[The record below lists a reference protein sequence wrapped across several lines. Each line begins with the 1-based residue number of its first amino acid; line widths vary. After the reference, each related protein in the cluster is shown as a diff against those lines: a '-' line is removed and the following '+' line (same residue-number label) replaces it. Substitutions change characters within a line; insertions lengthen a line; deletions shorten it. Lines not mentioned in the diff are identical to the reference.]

1 VLLIRRLGI
10 IALLLVVAASG
21 VRAPVARAA
30 AAGSAFTYQ
39 GALQSNNTLTTGSY
53 DFVFTL
59 CSDSTAVSTVG
70 TPQTLLGVPVT
81 NGLFTV
87 RLDFGSGA
95 FDGNARWLDIQV
107 RVAGG
112 GGYTTLAPRQL
123 VTASPYAVRSFN
135 GGGGS
140 SQWSND
146 ANGIDYSNN
155 VAIGAATHPD
165 WKFYVDTGTNPI
177 NAGVFKGNNAS
188 YATLFVENDATGGYG
203 FYSAANTDDYVAGR
217 MAVNIAPVA
226 WTRLDVGNLGSGIW
240 SQVTGSILNP
250 NYNAAV
256 VALGNTGGGAFG
268 TTSMGAYCASVDD
281 RGVWGLSANNLGVVG
296 DNQAHQNSG
305 WLGGLTEGVFGQATQ
320 NTSYGGRF
328 TNTATGGVALRVD
341 GIGQVKTLQILGGA
355 DLAERFEVPEGTEP
369 GTVMA
374 IDPDRPGRLVV
385 AREAYSR
392 EVAGVVSGANGLHAG
407 VELGP
412 DETQDGSAPIA
423 LTGRV
428 WVRCDASRHAI
439 HAGDLLTTSGRAG
452 YAMVAADSHRA
463 AGAILGKAMTS
474 LETGTGYVLVLVSL
488 Q

>member
-1 VLLIRRLGI
+1 MSSLRLL
-10 IALLLVVAASG
+10 AVSTLLLLAA
-21 VRAPVARAA
+21 APVAHAA

-39 GALQSNNTLTTGSY
+39 GALQSNNALVSGSY

-59 CSDSTAVSTVG
+59 CSDSTAASTVG

-95 FDGNARWLDIQV
+95 FDGNARWLDVQV

-112 GGYTTLAPRQL
+112 GSYTALAPRQL
-123 VTASPYAVRSFN
+123 VTASPYAVRSLN
-135 GGGGS
+135 GGSGS
-140 SQWSND
+140 SQWAND
-146 ANGIDYSNN
+146 SYGIDYANN

-165 WKFYVDTGTNPI
+165 WKFYVDTGTNPV

-203 FYSAANTDDYVAGR
+203 FYSASNTDDYVAGR
-217 MAVNIAPVA
+217 LAVNITPVA

-268 TTSMGAYCASVDD
+268 TTSMGAYCASTDD
-281 RGVWGLSANNLGVVG
+281 RGVWGLSTNNLGVVG
-296 DNQAHQNSG
+296 DNTTHQNSG
-305 WLGGLTEGVFGQATQ
+305 WLGGLTEGVYGQATQ

-328 TNTATGGVALRVD
+328 TNTAAGGVALRVD
-341 GIGQVKTLQILGGA
+341 GLGQVKTLQILGGA
-355 DLAERFEVPEGTEP
+355 DLAERFEAPAGVTP

-374 IDPDRPGRLVV
+374 IDPSAPGRLVV
-385 AREAYSR
+385 ADGAYSR
-392 EVAGVVSGANGLHAG
+392 EVAGVVSGANGLAAG
-407 VELGP
+407 VEMGP
-412 DETQDGSAPIA
+412 DETRSGTAPIA

-428 WVRCDASRHAI
+428 WVRCDATRHAI
-439 HAGDLLTTSGRAG
+439 HTGDLLTTSDRAG
-452 YAMVAADSHRA
+452 YAMAATDTRRA
-463 AGAILGKAMTS
+463 TGAILGKAMTT
-474 LETGTGYVLVLVSL
+474 LETGTGFVLVLVSL